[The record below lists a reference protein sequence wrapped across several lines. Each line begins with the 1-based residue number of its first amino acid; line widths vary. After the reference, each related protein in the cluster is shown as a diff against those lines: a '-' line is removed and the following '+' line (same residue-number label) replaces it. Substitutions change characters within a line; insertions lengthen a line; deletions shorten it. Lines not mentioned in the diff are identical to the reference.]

1 MNIHAEIISQ
11 KRLNNIFKIFKNLSE
26 KYHTCYYDESNLKKN
41 FCNFTDDILTTYYYA
56 YNTNF
61 IYQSDELLAT
71 MLFRIYFAY
80 TNHSNKEI
88 NNNSNFDY
96 TVYEK
101 ARKKACADFY
111 RKNCL
116 SSKLS
121 TKATKMTD
129 DDCLKNFFQTY
140 KSQFKKIHVNNVCL
154 AKHHISSEKDLKYL
168 KKQLEDINLNYAQ
181 NIFDLQKNFINNQLI
196 VSCTYLLPVKDYIF
210 FAQEIIFDVI
220 KKIIIDL
227 DCINNKS
234 KIAELNNKI
243 SQLYQFLNFNM
254 HLKVISNNSIK
265 LSSTDPCHFENTY
278 NDKFQAYVN
287 CLLTNNDSNKN
298 ISHGLLNTPE
308 NWVVLCN
315 KLFDSKLTYDTLIT
329 ERCVR
334 EQLSNELKLN
344 ELKSEKCAH
353 LSYTLINLYLKNEEE
368 SFVHFFKKNSNIKD
382 SRTIKKHLL
391 NIRTFINNNL
401 ILQNLSANINLIDSF
416 TYFEAMALYEIIFCK
431 TKSKAADPTLVKGS
445 SAKTVL
451 TSIANKINN
460 QLEAI
465 NDNEYIFL
473 NLVFERAVFRAYQ
486 KLDAYPIYVE
496 LTNNIT
502 NILLLAYRYDYYDT
516 YKYIHIRFDELL
528 DIIYN
533 TLDVP

>member
-1 MNIHAEIISQ
+1 M
-11 KRLNNIFKIFKNLSE
+11 FKIFKNLSE
-26 KYHTCYYDESNLKKN
+26 KYHTCGDDESNLKKK
-41 FCNFTDDILTTYYYA
+41 FCNFTESILTARYYA

-71 MLFRIYFAY
+71 MLFMIYFAY
-80 TNHSNKEI
+80 TNRSNKEI

-116 SSKLS
+116 SFKLS

-129 DDCLKNFFQTY
+129 DDCLKIFSQTY
-140 KSQFKKIHVNNVCL
+140 KSKFEEIYYNNLRL
-154 AKHHISSEKDLKYL
+154 AKHHLSSEKDLKYL
-168 KKQLEDINLNYAQ
+168 KKQLEDINLNYEQ
-181 NIFDLQKNFINNQLI
+181 KIFDLQKNFINNQLI
-196 VSCTYLLPVKDYIF
+196 GSYTYLLPVKDYIF
-210 FAQEIIFDVI
+210 FAQKIIFEVI
-220 KKIIIDL
+220 KKIIFDL

-243 SQLYQFLNFNM
+243 SQLYQFLNLNM
-254 HLKVISNNSIK
+254 HLNVISNNSIK
-265 LSSTDPCHFENTY
+265 LSSTAPCHFENTY

-287 CLLTNNDSNKN
+287 CLLTNNNSNKN
-298 ISHGLLNTPE
+298 ISYGLLNTPE
-308 NWVVLCN
+308 NVVVLCN
-315 KLFDSKLTYDTLIT
+315 KLVDSKLIFDTLIT
-329 ERCVR
+329 ERRVR

-353 LSYTLINLYLKNEEE
+353 LSYTLIYLYLKNEEE

-382 SRTIKKHLL
+382 SRTIKKHLQ
-391 NIRTFINNNL
+391 NIRTFISNNL
-401 ILQNLSANINLIDSF
+401 ILQNLSANINFIDSF

-431 TKSKAADPTLVKGS
+431 TKSKAADPSLVKGS

-451 TSIANKINN
+451 TRIANKINN

-465 NDNEYIFL
+465 NETRYDNEYIFL

-486 KLDAYPIYVE
+486 KLYAYPIYVE

-533 TLDVP
+533 TLNVP